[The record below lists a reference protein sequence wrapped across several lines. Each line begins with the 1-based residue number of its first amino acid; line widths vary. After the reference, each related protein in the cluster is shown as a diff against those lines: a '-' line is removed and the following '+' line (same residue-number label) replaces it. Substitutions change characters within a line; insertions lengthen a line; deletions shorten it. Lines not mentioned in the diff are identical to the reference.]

1 MDFWSIF
8 IPHLHNFSKMF
19 PISPLW
25 NSTFAHYHI
34 YMKKFFVVFAFAL
47 FLVSCSN
54 NGNEN
59 EDNGKVEPTAN
70 LAPAI
75 VNYSVVNVFPHD
87 TSAFTEGL
95 LVHDGKL
102 YESTGGQP
110 QSNDFKSWFGP
121 VDIKTGTFQKK
132 VMLDTSYFGEGINI
146 LGGRLYQLT
155 WQSHIGFVYDAKTF
169 KKIKDFPITGEGW
182 ALTNDGINLIM
193 SDGTSNLQYLDPET
207 LKVLK
212 IVGVQDNN
220 GPVGNINELEYIKG
234 YIYANQYGTSY
245 ILKIDPVSGRV
256 VGKLDFTSLDN
267 ELKAKHPQ
275 ALEMNGIAYDSAAN
289 KIYITGKA
297 WPNLYE
303 VRF

>member
-1 MDFWSIF
+1 
-8 IPHLHNFSKMF
+8 
-19 PISPLW
+19 
-25 NSTFAHYHI
+25 
-34 YMKKFFVVFAFAL
+34 MKKFFGPIGLAL
-47 FLVSCSN
+47 FFISCSS
-54 NGNEN
+54 NGNESD
-59 EDNGKVEPTAN
+59 DNGKAAPTGES
-70 LAPAI
+70 APAI

-87 TSAFTEGL
+87 TAAFTEGL
-95 LVHDGKL
+95 LVHDGQL

-121 VDIKTGTFQKK
+121 VDIKTGKFLKK

-146 LGGRLYQLT
+146 LGGKLYQLT
-155 WQSHIGFVYDAKTF
+155 WQSNIGFVYDAKTF
-169 KKIKDFPITGEGW
+169 KKIKDFPIAGEGW
-182 ALTNDGINLIM
+182 ALTNDGTNLIM
-193 SDGTSNLQYLDPET
+193 SNGSSNLQYLDPET

-234 YIYANQYGTSY
+234 HIYANQYGTSY
-245 ILKIDPVSGRV
+245 ILKIDPSSGRV

-267 ELKAKHPQ
+267 ELKTKYPT

-289 KIYITGKA
+289 KIYVTGKA